1 MPSIAESLTAVAAL
15 PGVPE
20 ATAAARDA
28 CTRLRWHEA
37 LRRRIPQA
45 AAESRVRGA
54 RASAALD
61 GAQMSLDVVRDLMRG
76 ATAWPPEPDPLEQ
89 VLRGVV
95 QATAET
101 EHLTSLVVTA
111 AGAGPGAPAHGRGGG
126 AAAPGPGGTAAP
138 RR

>member
-1 MPSIAESLTAVAAL
+1 MSSVAESLSALAAL

-28 CTRLRWHEA
+28 CTALRWHEA

-61 GAQMSLDVVRDLMRG
+61 GAQVSVDLVRDLMRG
-76 ATAWPPEPDPLEQ
+76 AAAWPSEPDPLEQ
-89 VLRGVV
+89 V
-95 QATAET
+95 
-101 EHLTSLVVTA
+101 A
-111 AGAGPGAPAHGRGGG
+111 ARRGAGDRGDRAPAH
-126 AAAPGPGGTAAP
+126 AWW
-138 RR
+138 